1 METISLNTDF
11 LLKGLRVTL
20 LLGAFSVVTSMVLG
34 SILGVLRYSKI
45 FPLNIIAGTFIELTR
60 SIPLVLYIVFIYLTL
75 SPFLSSI
82 NIFTDG
88 IFGSLEFQSAYVAL
102 SLFTSAYVAEI
113 VRSGIKSVENEQVQ
127 AAKALGLSVIQRLQY
142 IILPCAISRMMP
154 ALVSQFISL
163 TKDTSLASV
172 IGLIELT
179 RSGEIIYERTH
190 QEAEILALIA
200 LIYFT
205 ICYGMS
211 LFSRKLEKRPF
222 LILAPI
228 FKI

>member
-1 METISLNTDF
+1 METISLNSEF
-11 LLKGLRVTL
+11 IWQGLRVTII
-20 LLGAFSVVTSMVLG
+20 LGFLSVVTSMVLG

-45 FPLNIIAGTFIELTR
+45 FPLNVIATTFIELTR
-60 SIPLVLYIVFIYLTL
+60 SIPLVLYIVFIYLTC
-75 SPFLSSI
+75 SPILAKI
-82 NIFTDG
+82 NIFHDNV
-88 IFGSLEFQSAYVAL
+88 FSSLEFQSAYIAL

-113 VRSGIKSVENEQVQ
+113 VRSGLKSVESEQIQ
-127 AAKALGLSVIQRLQY
+127 AAKALGLNLIQRLEY

-190 QEAEILALIA
+190 QETEILAFIA
-200 LIYFT
+200 VIYFV
-205 ICYGMS
+205 ICYSMS
-211 LFSRKLEKRPF
+211 VFSRRLEKRPF
-222 LILAPI
+222 AVLKMG
-228 FKI
+228 F